1 MKSILLIEDEPILGE
16 TMVDILELY
25 DYRVHWKKSLEEF
38 LAFDPKKEVV
48 HLICC
53 DFHLPDGSLRDVHA
67 KLKASETL
75 SKVPLLVI
83 SATAS
88 EHDIDYINKNI
99 DHFLMKPFKMS
110 SLLDKISALV
120 SCWVTP

>member
-16 TMVDILELY
+16 TMVDILEMY
-25 DYRVHWKKSLEEF
+25 DYRVHWKKSYEEF

-67 KLKASETL
+67 RLKICETL

-88 EHDIDYINKNI
+88 EDDIDYINKNTE
-99 DHFLMKPFKMS
+99 HYLMKPFKMP
-110 SLLDKISALV
+110 SLIDKISTLI
-120 SCWVTP
+120 SCQLTQ